1 MRAVGSSQVF
11 SMSRAQQSGFL
22 VDVTNELPGKS
33 KVILVLSVTS
43 FFFLFIHKKQIN
55 PFSDFKKQFLCYS
68 LDKLYT
74 VKSCTNLKF

>member
-1 MRAVGSSQVF
+1 MRAVDSSQVF
-11 SMSRAQQSGFL
+11 SMSRAQQPGFL

-55 PFSDFKKQFLCYS
+55 PFSDFKKQFLLFIRQALHCKE
-68 LDKLYT
+68 LH
-74 VKSCTNLKF
+74 KS